1 MTGFS
6 EGASLQ
12 PAVVERLAGKGW
24 THISAND
31 LPRPIDAVFVE
42 PNLVEALVRLNPVIA
57 EEPSRVDEIVP
68 KLRAVALSAVNDG
81 LLAANERMTTWLR
94 GETTHKFVGTDD
106 YVPVRLID
114 FATSSNN
121 HLVVT
126 GPGFGNLGVD
136 TEVVY
141 GTVGDN
147 RRFDVVLWVNGLPLV
162 VGETKTPVDH
172 KKSWLNGANDIHN
185 VYEVER
191 APFFTTNVLSFAT
204 EGKEL
209 HYGAVGQP
217 AEQWLM
223 WGSTTDPWDL
233 SGAER
238 VLRSIDLLLSPVQVL
253 SILRDF
259 VLFDRP
265 KIGSRAVLQKLIPR
279 YPQVEGVE
287 AIHQRV
293 MDPTRRQGLIW
304 HYQGTGK
311 TLLMGFA
318 ALRLLNDPAVGG
330 PTVLI
335 VLDRIDLVEQT
346 VRQFQTAG
354 LPRLR
359 VAGTKEDL
367 RRLLAEDARGII
379 VTTVFRFEGA
389 GFLNDRENIIVLVDE
404 AHRTQEGRLGHD
416 LRTAIPNAQFFG
428 LTGTPISDAERNT
441 FQLFGDPNDPGWV
454 LNRYSIERSITDGSS
469 VPIHVETRLVD
480 FHIDK
485 AALDEA
491 FAAMADEER
500 LTDEERELLADRAA
514 HARTIV
520 RNPERIRRVCEDIVD
535 HYFVKVSP
543 LGLKAQVVAYDR
555 ELCVAY
561 FDEIYRILVE
571 RGLDDQAEIAV
582 VMTVGTVKDE
592 PADWRQRFELTR
604 EQEAD
609 VKARFRDPGDPLRF
623 LIVTSKLLTGFDAE
637 CEGVMYLDKPLRLH
651 TLFQAI
657 CRTNRRWT
665 NPITGQ
671 EKHYGLIVD
680 YVGLGGEIARA
691 LRDADPDRG
700 GRRPV
705 DVDGLAEELVAA
717 LDVALE
723 QFGGI
728 DRQDTS
734 FAALMAA
741 QQRIPV
747 GEDRDAF
754 AADFLRVQGMWEFL
768 DPSPVTDAHRRDY
781 RWLAQVYESVQPTG
795 ASDALLWQRLGAK
808 TLELVHGHITEVRVT
823 GSGLDEVIVDA
834 ETIEAIR
841 QLALPDGGGEPDP
854 VTPMTVADALDTI
867 ESRIRRRLESSNSHP
882 VYVALSERLERL
894 RSRQLS
900 QASASV
906 EFLRD
911 ILELAQQVTA
921 VERADDDGDIDDVSI
936 LPDPNVGALT
946 QIFHEFAPSETPVIV
961 ENVVNDID
969 TIVRQVRFTGWN
981 QTQNGDRTVRKEV
994 RLTLKKYGLPTTGEL
1009 FDRAYGY
1016 IRENY

>member
-6 EGASLQ
+6 EWSTVQQAI
-12 PAVVERLAGKGW
+12 VERLVTLGWSYVSGK
-24 THISAND
+24 D
-31 LPRPIDAVFVE
+31 LPRATDETFIGSHLQNAVTT
-42 PNLVEALVRLNPVIA
+42 LNPVVA
-57 EEPSRVDEIVP
+57 EEPNRVDEVLP

-81 LLAANERMTTWLR
+81 VVAANERMTTWLR
-94 GETTHKFVGTDD
+94 GHQTLKFVGTDD
-106 YVPVRLID
+106 YLPVQFVD
-114 FATSSNN
+114 FSRPSANQ
-121 HLVVT
+121 LVVSDEVT
-126 GPGFGNLGVD
+126 FGTPGN
-136 TEVVY
+136 
-141 GTVGDN
+141 N
-147 RRFDVVLWVNGLPLV
+147 RRFDIVLWVNGLPLV
-162 VGETKTPVDH
+162 VGETKTPID
-172 KKSWLNGANDIHN
+172 KSKSWLNGARDIHD
-185 VYEVER
+185 VYEVQG
-191 APFFTTNVLSFAT
+191 PSFFTTNVLSFAT
-204 EGKEL
+204 EGREF

-217 AEQWLM
+217 AELWLM
-223 WGSTTDPWDL
+223 WGATTDPWDL
-233 SGAER
+233 AGGER
-238 VLRSIDLLLSPVQVL
+238 VMRSVDLLLTPARVL

-265 KIGSRAVLQKLIPR
+265 KIGARAILQKLIPR

-287 AIHQRV
+287 AIYRRV

-304 HYQGTGK
+304 HHQGTGK
-311 TLLMGFA
+311 TLLMAFA
-318 ALRLLNDPAVGG
+318 ALKLLNEPAVGG
-330 PTVLI
+330 PTVTI

-379 VTTVFRFEGA
+379 VTTIFRFEGA
-389 GFLNDRENIIVLVDE
+389 GFLNDRQNIIVMVDE

-416 LRTAIPNAQFFG
+416 LRTALPNAQFFG

-441 FQLFGDPNDPGWV
+441 YKLFGDPSDPGWV
-454 LNRYSIERSITDGSS
+454 LNRYAIERSIADGSS
-469 VPIHVETRLVD
+469 VPIHVEPRLVD

-485 AALDEA
+485 EALDEA
-491 FAAMADEER
+491 FDAMADEEG

-514 HARTIV
+514 QARTIV
-520 RNPERIRRVCEDIVD
+520 RNPDHIRKVCADIVD
-535 HYFVKVSP
+535 HYFAKVAP
-543 LGLKAQVVAYDR
+543 LGLKAQVVAFDR
-555 ELCVAY
+555 EMCVAY
-561 FDEIYRILVE
+561 YDEIDRLIAD
-571 RGLDDQAEIAV
+571 RGLQDQVEASV

-592 PADWRQRFELTR
+592 PAEWHERFSLTR
-604 EQEAD
+604 EQEAA
-609 VKARFRDPGDPLRF
+609 VRARFRDPADRLRF
-623 LIVTSKLLTGFDAE
+623 LIVTAKLLTGFDAE
-637 CEGVMYLDKPLRLH
+637 IEGVMYLAKPLRLH

-671 EKHYGLIVD
+671 EKLYGLIVD
-680 YVGLGGEIARA
+680 YVGLGDQIAQA

-705 DVDGLAEELVAA
+705 DVAGLAEEFVDAMDTA
-717 LDVALE
+717 LLR
-723 QFGGI
+723 FGGI
-728 DRQDTS
+728 DRRDTG

-741 QQRIPV
+741 QERIPP
-747 GEDRDAF
+747 GERRDAF
-754 AADFLRVQGMWEFL
+754 ATDFLKVQGMWEFL
-768 DPSPVTDAHRRDY
+768 APSPGTTAHSIDY
-781 RWLAQVYESVQPTG
+781 RWLAQVYESVQPSG
-795 ASDALLWQRLGAK
+795 ISDALLWHRLGAK

-841 QLALPDGGGEPDP
+841 QLALPDEEVTPDGEPMS
-854 VTPMTVADALDTI
+854 VGEALDTI
-867 ESRIRRRLESSNSHP
+867 EARIRRRLDATMSHP

-911 ILELAQQVTA
+911 ILELAQQLTA
-921 VERADDDGDIDDVSI
+921 VERADEEGHLNGVSI

-946 QIFHEFAPSETPVIV
+946 QIFREFAPPEAPVII
-961 ENVVNDID
+961 ENVVTDID

-981 QTQNGDRTVRKEV
+981 QTQNGDRTVRREV

-1009 FDRAYGY
+1009 FDRAYAY